1 MVVVVMA
8 GDSGVVVETTT
19 TMVSTVAMTMMVVVV
34 VVVTSKLQDKIDPF
48 TMMKDLKVFFLSE
61 TKLDSHRMERIRI
74 ILRYGCVFTV
84 PIIGSHGPW
93 DQS

>member
-19 TMVSTVAMTMMVVVV
+19 TMVSTVAMTMMVVV